1 MSDFSKRITDIMT
14 RKNLTQKQLAELA
27 HVTESAMSYYVK
39 GERTPRADVLRRLA
53 GALGVTADYLLGE
66 NKSAPLPKTE
76 LEYLQGFLASMNN
89 EQLYKIEDLLRIVF
103 TDQFYEYD
111 LMAAGSRIEPIDI
124 RYMFRDGAIDP
135 EETPVIKFYADI
147 TGVDK
152 TGITFTDG
160 SRIDFEECARNSKYE
175 NSKCVAA
182 RNIGFN
188 PPYFDFLT
196 TGTITRLVFC
206 STDTVFFKKK
216 RIDENFVRFQ
226 FEINHM
232 GYRTLDLT

>member
-124 RYMFRDGAIDP
+124 RYMFRDGARDP
-135 EETPVIKFYADI
+135 EETPVIK
-147 TGVDK
+147 
-152 TGITFTDG
+152 
-160 SRIDFEECARNSKYE
+160 CARNSKYE